1 VVEMIFMHLQVKS
14 VVASGLGVDIF
25 REVISNFFFIV
36 PTHALYY
43 TLKH

>member
-1 VVEMIFMHLQVKS
+1 MKDYSAVFLVS
-14 VVASGLGVDIF
+14 AASSSSPQTQL
-25 REVISNFFFIV
+25 REILFFIV